1 MIDKLVQEIKLAL
14 LEGKILNQQ
23 LCINYKKYTMT
34 DVGRTV

>member
-1 MIDKLVQEIKLAL
+1 MAQRLKMLTVWLSSEYVCS
-14 LEGKILNQQ
+14 QQ